1 MHIHVSVP
9 AQLSAISSFVC
20 QSSLLSM
27 TSHQTRKRRTRHQS
41 SKELGNNS
49 TVDATKKSKMRD
61 DDDDHEMEIVI
72 TPRVNPEESTSCK
85 SMLWLVQLGRSG
97 DTYLSNEAQSHFT
110 APLSNNGTIL
120 PLSHV
125 DSALNDGIFYRA
137 VDYPQ
142 SPVEKLNLDDSKI
155 CVESNAF
162 HPRLFCI
169 ARHDVPMFFL
179 DKHQGFLCGATNPK
193 EAVNKL
199 GKQLADRKGGSTIQY
214 YQGSYTVTEITPSSF
229 EPDNSFRLP

>member
-27 TSHQTRKRRTRHQS
+27 TSHQTRKKRTRHQP
-41 SKELGNNS
+41 SKELRSNS
-49 TVDATKKSKMRD
+49 TVDATKKSKMHDD
-61 DDDDHEMEIVI
+61 DDDDHHEMEIVT
-72 TPRVNPEESTSCK
+72 TPSVNPKESTSCK

-97 DTYLSNEAQSHFT
+97 DTYLSKEAL
-110 APLSNNGTIL
+110 LSNNGTIL
-120 PLSHV
+120 SLALSHV

-142 SPVEKLNLDDSKI
+142 SPVEKLNLNDSKI
-155 CVESNAF
+155 YVESNAF